1 MAYEVNESLRIV
13 FQAIKERCSRPVLL
27 DKFELKMLFQ
37 SLSPLEQLLAA
48 RYFCKLPWNIG
59 SLRVLAVLQSANVLT
74 ASNYIL
80 SLENDEEMQLI
91 LNDFLEAEFELLKEL
106 YTVAHYDSN
115 NAIRLNDALDEC
127 LSRLYTDLIENPQL
141 NDLTYI
147 NGITKNMPTDFTVS
161 LMQRHIGTVLDL
173 HKSNAKTAF
182 GNFSNWINEG
192 VDEIQFTKGLYEK
205 LLRHSEQEAISYLF
219 KLSSLEHFSQWKF
232 YLILLQTISSKCSE
246 ENSAFIRKY
255 LRTRLSQIVVLP
267 KLECMLH
274 LLLTVRAATA
284 ITMDIDKNIT
294 AYADWYKRN
303 ISDMKFVLQV
313 EEFKTVIDLLEQCI
327 PYESLEDYLEIHAT
341 FSISPP
347 IHCGKIVQS
356 YKSKCKAQ
364 LAKIKLK
371 AKQSNEPEESK
382 AIDDCI

>member
-1 MAYEVNESLRIV
+1 MDYEVNESLRVV
-13 FQAIKERCSRPVLL
+13 FQAIKERCSRPVLF
-27 DKFELKMLFQ
+27 DGFELKVLLQ
-37 SLSPLEQLLAA
+37 NLSPLEQLLAA
-48 RYFCKLPWNIG
+48 RYFCKLPWNVG

-74 ASNYIL
+74 ASNYL
-80 SLENDEEMQLI
+80 LRLENDEEVQLI

-106 YTVAHYDSN
+106 YTVAYYDSS
-115 NAIRLNDALDEC
+115 NAIRLNDCLDEC
-127 LSRLYTDLIENPQL
+127 LSRLYADLMEKPQL

-147 NGITKNMPTDFTVS
+147 NGITKHMPTDFTLS
-161 LMQRHIGTVLDL
+161 LMQRHIRAALDL

-192 VDEIQFTKGLYEK
+192 VDEIQFTKELYEK
-205 LLRHSEQEAISYLF
+205 LFRHSEQEAISYLF
-219 KLSSLEHFSQWKF
+219 KLSCLEHFSQWKF

-255 LRTRLSQIVVLP
+255 LKTRLSQIAALP
-267 KLECMLH
+267 KRESMLH
-274 LLLTVRAATA
+274 LLLSVRAATA

-303 ISDMKFVLQV
+303 ISDMKFVLKV
-313 EEFKTVIDLLEQCI
+313 EEFKAIIDILEQCI

-347 IHCGKIVQS
+347 VHCGKIVQS
-356 YKSKCKAQ
+356 YKSKCKMH
-364 LAKIKLK
+364 LTKIKSK
-371 AKQSNEPEESK
+371 ARQSNEHDES
-382 AIDDCI
+382 IVIEDCN